1 MLLLDGLVD
10 RSDWTW
16 IEGGCNFPR
25 MSTFAEIEEV
35 LPRLTVEEL
44 MRVESL
50 LHKLQ
55 RQRHAGV
62 IYDDAYGVWT
72 DEDQASISVEAWDTL
87 DGKIPE
93 K

>member
-1 MLLLDGLVD
+1 
-10 RSDWTW
+10 
-16 IEGGCNFPR
+16 

-55 RQRHAGV
+55 RQRHAGA
-62 IYDDAYGVWT
+62 IYDDTYGVWT
-72 DEDQASISVEAWDTL
+72 EEDQASVAAEAWDAL
-87 DGKIPE
+87 DGKSPE

>member
-1 MLLLDGLVD
+1 
-10 RSDWTW
+10 
-16 IEGGCNFPR
+16 
-25 MSTFAEIEEV
+25 
-35 LPRLTVEEL
+35 

-62 IYDDAYGVWT
+62 IYDDACGLWT
-72 DEDQASISVEAWDTL
+72 EVDQASVAAEAWEAL
-87 DGKIPE
+87 DGKSPE

>member
-1 MLLLDGLVD
+1 
-10 RSDWTW
+10 
-16 IEGGCNFPR
+16 

-35 LPRLTVEEL
+35 LPRLTAEEL

-55 RQRHAGV
+55 RQRHTGV

-72 DEDQASISVEAWDTL
+72 EEDQASVAAEAWDVL
-87 DGKIPE
+87 DGKSPE

>member
-1 MLLLDGLVD
+1 
-10 RSDWTW
+10 
-16 IEGGCNFPR
+16 

-35 LPRLTVEEL
+35 LPRLTTEEL

-55 RQRHAGV
+55 RQRHTGA

-72 DEDQASISVEAWDTL
+72 EEDQASVATEAWDVL
-87 DGKIPE
+87 DGKSRE

>member
-1 MLLLDGLVD
+1 
-10 RSDWTW
+10 
-16 IEGGCNFPR
+16 

-55 RQRHAGV
+55 RQRQAGV

-72 DEDQASISVEAWDTL
+72 EEDQASVAAEAWDAL
-87 DGKIPE
+87 DGKTPE